1 MQIQRRWLV
10 VWVVSLLLSGCTPG
24 IHWRLGPYQ
33 DAYLNARAQN
43 RLTFAYFRNWYSVEC
58 TNFEENVL
66 KQPAVLDATADMICV
81 PLEYNIDRSLAQGW
95 GIEKVPAFAIV
106 DPAGMVYES
115 GSGEITLDGLLAMLE
130 QARQRFAPQTQPA
143 QAP

>member
-1 MQIQRRWLV
+1 MQIQRCWLV
-10 VWVVSLLLSGCTPG
+10 VSIMSLLLTGCTPG

-33 DAYLNARAQN
+33 DAQLDAQTQN

-66 KQPAVLDATADMICV
+66 KQPAVLDVAADMICV
-81 PLEYNIDRSLAQGW
+81 PLEYTIDHSLAQGW

-106 DPAGMVYES
+106 DPAGTVYES
-115 GSGEITLDGLLAMLE
+115 GSGKITLDELLTALA
-130 QARQRFAPQTQPA
+130 QARQRFAPQTQPTTT
-143 QAP
+143 P